1 MLRTV
6 LPALA
11 HAVVMNS
18 RPTVYEEGTAE
29 NLKAAL
35 QVYFGIICFIF
46 TMTNLCYFT
55 LLSIFVM
62 VDIIFF
68 HNGYFLYGIL
78 CVEV

>member
-18 RPTVYEEGTAE
+18 RPTVGQEGKAE

-35 QVYFGIICFIF
+35 QVHSGIICV
-46 TMTNLCYFT
+46 
-55 LLSIFVM
+55 LL
-62 VDIIFF
+62 
-68 HNGYFLYGIL
+68 
-78 CVEV
+78 

>member
-18 RPTVYEEGTAE
+18 RPTVCQEGTAE

-35 QVYFGIICFIF
+35 QVYFGII
-46 TMTNLCYFT
+46 
-55 LLSIFVM
+55 
-62 VDIIFF
+62 FF
-68 HNGYFLYGIL
+68 FL
-78 CVEV
+78 

>member
-35 QVYFGIICFIF
+35 QVYFGIICFF
-46 TMTNLCYFT
+46 F
-55 LLSIFVM
+55 LL
-62 VDIIFF
+62 
-68 HNGYFLYGIL
+68 
-78 CVEV
+78 

>member
-18 RPTVYEEGTAE
+18 LPTVCQEGTAE

-35 QVYFGIICFIF
+35 QVYFGIIFF
-46 TMTNLCYFT
+46 FYYDQFMLFYYSVNFL
-55 LLSIFVM
+55 M
-62 VDIIFF
+62 VDII
-68 HNGYFLYGIL
+68 LS
-78 CVEV
+78 

>member
-18 RPTVYEEGTAE
+18 LPTVCQEGTAE

-35 QVYFGIICFIF
+35 QVYFGIIFFF

-55 LLSIFVM
+55 ILSIF
-62 VDIIFF
+62 
-68 HNGYFLYGIL
+68 
-78 CVEV
+78 